1 MVQLVQRTAARLILA
16 SSPEMSQALAGLRAA
31 RDEGRLAGA
40 DLPQLAEWA
49 ADSFIARYHADGGY
63 LAEAITLLCEM
74 ATLDDPALAAP
85 GVRGLFAF
93 LVERLSDSFDPRYCA
108 LYDRL
113 FAQVVD
119 FCRRLPGGAALDRA
133 LRRFGLRS
141 ETELLARKARLQ
153 IPPAARAWEPERLRK
168 ALFLSRV
175 TLGADVAVTSPCVDK
190 AERVFPAAEMVLLA
204 PAGTAALF
212 RGDSRVRVRP
222 IPYDRGGDLLARL
235 NAWLDVLAAVDDE
248 LAGLAPEEYLVIDPD
263 SRLTQLGIFPVVADE
278 SRYLFFE
285 SRGYQVDGVEPIS
298 ALVAHWLEGALGIG
312 PQAAPRVAL
321 AAEDL
326 AAGRAWRARWAG
338 AERLAVVNLGVG
350 GNERKRLGDAFELA
364 LLGRLL
370 SEGWRVLLAKGVG
383 PEEPARAEALA
394 AALAAQG
401 RAVVDAATGDPAG
414 AAVVAWQ
421 GPLGA
426 YAGLIAAS
434 DLYVGYDSAG
444 QHIAA
449 ALGVPVIDIF
459 VDRRTPMIARRWRP
473 PGPGPVEVILAEG
486 AEAALAQVMDAA
498 RRLGRL

>member
-1 MVQLVQRTAARLILA
+1 MTQRAEGAAARLPLA
-16 SSPEMSQALAGLRAA
+16 QSPEMSQALAELRAA
-31 RDEGRLAGA
+31 RAAGRLERT
-40 DLPQLAEWA
+40 DLPRLAEWA
-49 ADSFIARYHADGGY
+49 AEAFLARYHADGGY
-63 LAEAITLLCEM
+63 LAEAIALLCEM
-74 ATLDDPALAAP
+74 ATLDDAALAAP

-119 FCRRLPGGAALDRA
+119 FCRRLPGGAALDQA
-133 LRRFGLRS
+133 LRRFGLHS

-153 IPPAARAWEPERLRK
+153 APPAARAWERERLRK
-168 ALFLSRV
+168 ALLLSRV
-175 TLGADVAVTSPCVDK
+175 TLGADVAVTSPCLDK
-190 AERVFPAAEMVLLA
+190 AKRAFPAAEMVLLA

-212 RGDSRVRVRP
+212 RGDPRVRVRAV
-222 IPYDRGGDLLARL
+222 PYDRGGDLLARL

-298 ALVAHWLEGALGIG
+298 ALAAHWLEGALGPG
-312 PQAAPRVAL
+312 PLAAPRVAL

-338 AERLAVVNLGVG
+338 AAPLVVVNLGVG
-350 GNERKRLGDAFELA
+350 GNERKRLGDAFERA
-364 LLGRLL
+364 LLERLL
-370 SEGWRVLLAKGVG
+370 AAGWRVLLAKGVG
-383 PEEPARAEALA
+383 PEETARAEALA

-401 RAVVDAATGDPAG
+401 RAVADAATGDPGG
-414 AAVVAWQ
+414 AALVAWQ

-459 VDRRTPMIARRWRP
+459 VDRRAPMIAKRWRP
-473 PGPGPVEVILAEG
+473 TGPGPVEVVLADG
-486 AEAALAQVMDAA
+486 PEAALAQVMRAA
-498 RRLGRL
+498 RRLGPL